1 MPSSVYID
9 VERRK
14 DGEEVIERGKQ
25 SYLEMLYNR
34 RKAEILRLVADSA
47 YATST
52 EISAILDI
60 TRFNASMCLKKYH
73 DFGLL
78 RREKAE
84 KGRGYYYNI
93 SRSGEKRLSWL
104 EGHDEEEEE

>member
-34 RKAEILRLVADSA
+34 RKTQILRLIVGSA
-47 YATST
+47 YVTSLEVSAT
-52 EISAILDI
+52 LGI
-60 TRFNASMCLKKYH
+60 TRFNSSMLLKKYH

-93 SRSGEKRLSWL
+93 SRSGEKRLHWL